1 MSQGLSGVFPVIAT
15 PFRTDGSIDIDDFYA
30 IIDFVVLCGADGVV
44 FPGMASE
51 VETLTGEERANLVT
65 LLGRHLDGRL
75 PFVVGASHGDPAM
88 AIARA
93 EEGRAAGAVAAMIMA
108 PPDRGSDVDAQ
119 TAFFREVGTGTALE
133 IMIQNAPPPNGA
145 GLPPEIIV
153 AIAEAVPT
161 VTSVKEETPPC
172 GQNLSR
178 IRAAMDRQ
186 GRTLTLFG
194 GAGGRY
200 ITDELARGA
209 AGTMPASEL
218 ADVHVALVRAW
229 RAGDEEEAR
238 RIFERS
244 LPLLNFQAVFRTAM
258 TKDVLRRRG
267 IIRNADIRT
276 DGHRLDHGDVA
287 ELAALLARADAA
299 GLFISHL
306 PKDIAA

>member
-1 MSQGLSGVFPVIAT
+1 MFPVIAT
-15 PFRTDGSIDIDDFYA
+15 PFRADGSIDIDDFHA
-30 IIDFVVLCGADGVV
+30 IIDFVVACGADGMV

-51 VETLTGEERANLVT
+51 VETLTGEERANLVA
-65 LLGRHLDGRL
+65 LLGRRLDGRR
-75 PFVVGASHGDPAM
+75 PFVVGASHGAPAM

-108 PPDRGSDVDAQ
+108 PPDRGRDTDAQ
-119 TAFFREVGTGTALE
+119 IAFFREVGTGTALE

-145 GLPPEIIV
+145 GLPPEIVV
-153 AIAEAVPT
+153 AVAEAVPT
-161 VTSVKEETPPC
+161 VTCVKEETPPC
-172 GQNLSR
+172 GQHLSR
-178 IRAAMDRQ
+178 IRAAMDRP

-276 DGHRLDHGDVA
+276 DGHRLDHGDMA
-287 ELAALLARADAA
+287 ELAVLLARADAA
-299 GLFISHL
+299 GLFTSHL
-306 PKDIAA
+306 PRDVAA